1 MTAFSARPGRAAGV
15 ALAVLL
21 AAMPLAGASP
31 AVAQDA
37 PVTLIP
43 PRTLTTPEPD
53 ASQGGK
59 PAEVVVPGIK
69 VDTLGEID
77 PNSVGLLD
85 AGGGGFGVAMWK
97 GTPRSLVAALLPAMP
112 AVPHSAV
119 ARDLHRRLL
128 LSAAESPVGNSPKDR
143 PSLLAMRIDR
153 LLAQGDMD
161 AAQGLLRVLP
171 QRLDESAIARA
182 RADVAFLTNDNA
194 GACAAVGGQLGQQG
208 TDFWRKA
215 QVFCQ
220 LLAGDAV
227 GAGIGAGLLQEQ
239 GVEDAPFF
247 ALQRTLAGEK
257 GIDFSSLAGLDK
269 VGPLHIAMMRA
280 ARVQLPP
287 AVLASGSPA
296 VLRTVALS
304 PNADLDTR
312 LEAAEQAEMHGAL
325 KTETLRQLYLSIS
338 FLPEELS
345 DALSASEKLSGP
357 RGRALLYHAARGQSD
372 VSAQAKIIAGAFASA
387 RKHGRLPTTI
397 RVLAPVLT
405 GIEPRRNLA
414 WFAVDAG
421 SALYFMGAFD
431 AAAQWV
437 ALAKA
442 EPAPAGNRAK
452 VESPQGSP
460 GLPSDVALWPF
471 AQLSAL
477 KPKLAEGNAPSLAAA
492 GPGGIV
498 TAPLVT
504 VKSSEGFD
512 EAAFERWWK
521 AAEAFGAEVRAAKAA
536 RILALVDA
544 LGAQVGDEAWA
555 RLLAAPAPA
564 PVAVT
569 MPPSG
574 LMAGLRRAAAG
585 GRVGETVLI
594 ALTVLGTERP
604 SVLDV
609 RVLAPVVQA
618 LRLVGLDES
627 ARRLAVEA
635 IFDDRA

>member
-1 MTAFSARPGRAAGV
+1 V
-15 ALAVLL
+15 ALAALL
-21 AAMPLAGASP
+21 AAMPLTGAP
-31 AVAQDA
+31 FAVAQDA

-43 PRTLTTPEPD
+43 PRTLTSPEAD

-59 PAEVVVPGIK
+59 PAEAVAPGIK

-85 AGGGGFGVAMWK
+85 AAGGGFGVAMWK

-112 AVPHSAV
+112 GVPHSAE
-119 ARDLHRRLL
+119 ARDLYRRLL
-128 LSAAESPVGNSPKDR
+128 LSAAESPVGAAPKDR

-153 LLAQGDMD
+153 LLAQGDVD
-161 AAQGLLRVLP
+161 AAQGLLRVVP
-171 QRLDESAIARA
+171 QRLDEPAIGRA

-194 GACAAVGGQLGQQG
+194 GACAAVSGQLGQQG
-208 TDFWRKA
+208 TLFWRKA

-239 GVEDAPFF
+239 GVEDALFF
-247 ALQRTLAGEK
+247 ALQRALAGEK
-257 GIDFSSLAGLDK
+257 GIDFAGLAGLEK
-269 VGPLHIAMMRA
+269 AGPLHIAMMRA
-280 ARVQLPP
+280 ARVQVPP
-287 AVLASGSPA
+287 AVLASGPPA
-296 VLRTVALS
+296 VLRAVALS

-312 LEAAEQAEMHGAL
+312 LEAAEQAEMRGAL
-325 KTETLRQLYLSIS
+325 KAETLRQLYLSVS

-345 DALSASEKLSGP
+345 NALSASEKLSGP
-357 RGRALLYHAARGQSD
+357 RGRALLYHAARGQS
-372 VSAQAKIIAGAFASA
+372 VASTQAEIVAGALASA
-387 RKHGRLPTTI
+387 RKQGRLPATI
-397 RVLAPVLT
+397 RVLAPILT
-405 GIEPRRNLA
+405 GIEPRPDLA

-442 EPAPAGNRAK
+442 EPAPTGNRSKAA
-452 VESPQGSP
+452 SPQGHP
-460 GLPSDVALWPF
+460 GVPSDVALWPF
-471 AQLSAL
+471 AQLATL
-477 KPKLAEGNAPSLAAA
+477 KPKHAEGSAPSLAAA

-512 EAAFERWWK
+512 EAAFEHWWK
-521 AAEAFGAEVRAAKAA
+521 GAEALGAEVRAAKAA
-536 RILALVDA
+536 RILALADA

-564 PVAVT
+564 PAAVT
-569 MPPSG
+569 MPSPG

-594 ALTVLGTERP
+594 ALTALGTERP
-604 SVLDV
+604 SMLDV

-618 LRLVGLDES
+618 LRSVGLDEP
-627 ARRLAVEA
+627 ARKLAIEA